1 MIFMNSFLDQDQSSY
16 NMSMV
21 LIYVLVLTVA
31 FIMAVIISNKL
42 NIYNNRVD
50 KNSGTT
56 INAVNELKMQAM
68 NETAVAAEDIRGTK
82 DEQ

>member
-50 KNSGTT
+50 NNSGTT